1 MWFHTLYHNTYKDI
15 IYAAL
20 KKSID
25 WQLLLKYEATI
36 NPQII

>member
-1 MWFHTLYHNTYKDI
+1 MMIMVMIMIMILIPTMWFHTLYHNTYKDI

-25 WQLLLKYEATI
+25 
-36 NPQII
+36 